1 MSTSP
6 APTQEPNTFNTTATQ
21 SRAHSSSN
29 PPKSSRLQLIK
40 DIEGCRTGQ
49 WCATLYDGKIYPGVM
64 RRVIVALQYMQIVGQ
79 HRFRWRLKDDTAEFE
94 LQ

>member
-6 APTQEPNTFNTTATQ
+6 AATQEPNTFNTTATQ

-49 WCATLYDGKIYPGVM
+49 WCATFYDGKIYPGVM